1 MLSQMDRIINK
12 IKPVLTTI
20 MTTIGIVMLVV
31 AWVSVF
37 SRYVLNHSL
46 TWSEELQKILLVWFC
61 LLSTSV
67 ISLNREHMGIV
78 IFKEMMPLK
87 VQRIMSLI
95 TQVVIAVICAVV
107 VGIGVEMIIAAGDR
121 LIPALQIPYTWSY
134 SAVPVSFIII
144 TFYEIRNTIYDF
156 TNYKN
161 SKVS

>member
-1 MLSQMDRIINK
+1 MLSHMDKIINK
-12 IKPVLTTI
+12 LKPVLTTI
-20 MTTIGIVMLVV
+20 MTTIGIIMLII

-78 IFKEMMPLK
+78 IFKDMLPLK
-87 VQRIMSLI
+87 VKRIVSLI
-95 TQVVIAVICAVV
+95 SQVVVAVICVVV
-107 VGIGVEMIIAAGDR
+107 VGIGIEMIIMAGSR

-144 TFYEIRNTIYDF
+144 AFYEIRNTIYDF
-156 TNYKN
+156 ANYKN
-161 SKVS
+161 PEIS